1 MIGQKRNREKS
12 ENNEELLLSNENV
25 EKNEEEEIKEN
36 EIFSSKKPLWISEVK
51 NALKLFPSSTNIL
64 EFEKIEDIMN
74 KDTDDILIN
83 QENHPFYTTI
93 KKMVYSFGDVK
104 EPNKLTIIKISN
116 FVNKYISYLI
126 KIIQECDFKKIIE
139 YFYKEEKNKLD
150 SIKKF
155 RHKSFFINFYDNEK
169 KNLMENDIY
178 EQDNI
183 NNKTNNINNE
193 EENYDMEDSLDELKI
208 FGEDEEDNKSKIE
221 KEFDYKMNESIS
233 DIKQINN
240 DNLMYREIEE
250 LNREI
255 ALFQD
260 KRTELMDQKTYE
272 EYIKCRQ
279 INFLSRGKKFFQNF
293 LQNNFTEEEKFP
305 NELKE
310 SSNIELIAFIL
321 NEEIKKI
328 VINSIKGKNPNKKL
342 FILTQ
347 PLTPDD
353 IDLYIQKELSTLS
366 NFLEKFHNDIFMINE
381 FRKKKINNKVYNKFT
396 KVKHGKNGEILLVIK
411 KYIFIKDPE
420 ECEFLSKYKQTSEV
434 QIINGIL
441 KLREQLIK
449 VKNQKINN
457 REGLRKDKNV
467 EKNKCFIGIKEM
479 IDFIGVDNYY
489 EYFLCKNY
497 VRDINVEQI
506 KINELNSYLSMLNKV
521 NKKKICS
528 KFEEWLNLS
537 QEEKN
542 EIKKEFQKYNTKNLE

>member
-12 ENNEELLLSNENV
+12 ENIEELLLSNENI

-126 KIIQECDFKKIIE
+126 KIIQECDFKKILE

-279 INFLSRGKKFFQNF
+279 INFLSRCKKFFQNF
-293 LQNNFTEEEKFP
+293 LQKNFTEEEKFP

-353 IDLYIQKELSTLS
+353 IDIYIQKELSTLS

-497 VRDINVEQI
+497 VRNINLEEI
-506 KINELNSYLSMLNKV
+506 KINELNGYLSLLNKI

-528 KFEEWLNLS
+528 KFEEWLNLT
-537 QEEKN
+537 QEEKK
-542 EIKKEFQKYNTKNLE
+542 EIKNEFNHYKFNQ

>member
-12 ENNEELLLSNENV
+12 ENNEELLLSNENI

-64 EFEKIEDIMN
+64 EFEKIEDIMS

-457 REGLRKDKNV
+457 REGLRKDKNI
-467 EKNKCFIGIKEM
+467 EKNKCVIGIKEM